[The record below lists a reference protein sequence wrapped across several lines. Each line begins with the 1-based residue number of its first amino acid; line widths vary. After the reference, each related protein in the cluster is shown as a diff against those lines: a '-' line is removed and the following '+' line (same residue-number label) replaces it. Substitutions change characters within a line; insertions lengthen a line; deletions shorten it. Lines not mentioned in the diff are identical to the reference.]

1 MINRRRLSLQLTP
14 LLDLLLIVMFSQY
27 IENRNRMQAVE
38 TEQQEGRRAIE
49 EERAQLLKDVQRQKQ
64 ELSQLRQTYD
74 ERFQNILTQH
84 QQAGTLLAQSLN
96 LPAAAMTEVL
106 KLRTA
111 GQTDDAA
118 RLEAAAGT
126 LRKTLEQS
134 ESDLFRFALRVDEMQ
149 KHVSMWEVH
158 VQDNGK
164 VSVSDGHRSATVEFS
179 SADEFA
185 SRIFEATKTFDDP
198 NTLVITLLTWGDA
211 QGGPRQKATDGMP
224 VLIERLRSHA
234 GGTHWYD
241 FSIVGYR
248 PAGPVF
254 THP

>member
-38 TEQQEGRRAIE
+38 TERVEGRRAIE
-49 EERAQLLKDVQRQKQ
+49 EERTTLLGDIQRQKQ
-64 ELSQLRQTYD
+64 ELTALRQTYD
-74 ERFQNILTQH
+74 ERFQSILTQH

-118 RLEAAAGT
+118 RLEAAAAT
-126 LRKTLEQS
+126 LQKALEQS
-134 ESDLFRFALRVDEMQ
+134 DSDLFRFALRVDEMQ

-158 VQDNGK
+158 IQDNGK
-164 VSVSDGHRSATVEFS
+164 ASVSDGHRSATVEFTTV
-179 SADEFA
+179 DEFA
-185 SRIFEATKTFDDP
+185 SRIFEATKSFDDP

-211 QGGPRQKATDGMP
+211 QGGPRQKATDGIP

-234 GGTHWYD
+234 AGTHWYD

>member
-38 TEQQEGRRAIE
+38 TERTEGQRAIE
-49 EERAQLLKDVQRQKQ
+49 AERAKVLEDVQRQKQ
-64 ELSQLRQTYD
+64 ELSELRRTYD
-74 ERFQNILTQH
+74 ERFQNILAQH

-111 GQTDDAA
+111 GQTDDAQ
-118 RLEAAAGT
+118 RLEAAAET
-126 LRKTLEQS
+126 LSQTLAQND
-134 ESDLFRFALRVDEMQ
+134 SDLFRFALRVDEMQ
-149 KHVSMWEVH
+149 KHVSIWEVH

-164 VSVSDGHRSATVEFS
+164 VLVADGRRSATVDFVTVDEFS
-179 SADEFA
+179 
-185 SRIFEATKTFDDP
+185 SRIFEATKAFEDP
-198 NTLVITLLTWGDA
+198 NTLVIVLLTWGDA
-211 QGGPRQKATDGMP
+211 QGGPRQRATDGMP
-224 VLIERLRSHA
+224 MLLEKLRTHA
-234 GGTHWYD
+234 AGTHWYD

-254 THP
+254 NHP